1 MNEPQHKEE
10 LAPCHKLPASSCMI
24 AHDEFRQVRD
34 DVAQIK
40 SAILGNESMGHTG
53 IIHRVRALEV
63 KSEAHDRKL
72 MTWTAILTAAG
83 TAAVF
88 LKDKLLR

>member
-1 MNEPQHKEE
+1 MSNPSHSEPM
-10 LAPCHKLPASSCMI
+10 APCQKLPASSCLI

-34 DVAQIK
+34 DVAEIK
-40 SAILGNESMGHTG
+40 SALLGNEHMGHTG
-53 IIHRVRALEV
+53 IIHRVRALEAEV
-63 KSEAHDRKL
+63 KAHDRKL

-88 LKDKLLR
+88 LKDKLLP